1 MALAIATRHVRRP
14 SRNGDDHPR
23 GADEVVAAADFRW
36 GRTTDRKWLAANI
49 ARSKYSGRQAWKDYE
64 RIGEV
69 RKAISRASRIAGY
82 AKLRVVRINA
92 DGTDGETVDTGEA
105 ADIVQTIYAPYG
117 GVRGLVDRFFACMK
131 VPGDSYLMRYRADD
145 GEYDGYHFLSADEI
159 DWPTLGEASFANM
172 PSNDIK
178 WVTLP
183 VGGAGAGSEALT
195 RPVSGTDMLGR
206 VWLPGRR
213 WIDVP
218 DSPLAALETE
228 CEVLWGLTEAMKAN
242 IYQRFILGG
251 MMAFPSEIQTV
262 RVAGIEQA
270 PNMSMLEYVEDAML
284 HRVDS
289 ISDET
294 SRIPILI
301 SCKGENIEQIKMI
314 FVDRE
319 IFETDLKL
327 RAELIERILFGL
339 DIQVQ
344 ATKGNEDANH
354 FSAWVQSDEEVRIAV
369 QPDLDTM
376 CWALTR
382 LVLHRQLM
390 ESGRMSE
397 SEIANLRI
405 AWDMSES
412 ATRTNKQEDSRQL
425 WDRAAIGN
433 APMVRSA
440 GFSPTDD
447 KMSEEELIRWAG
459 IKHDNEYLTLCG
471 LTKLDDIDWEMAA
484 KFGGVKPGPS
494 TEGEGDDPNAGPGVG
509 DPGSPSDGERDR
521 TKRTSKTPG

>member
-1 MALAIATRHVRRP
+1 MIPPMALATATRHVRRP
-14 SRNGDDHPR
+14 SRNGDEHPR

-49 ARSKYSGRQAWKDYE
+49 ARTKSSGRQAWSDYE

-69 RKAISRASRIAGY
+69 RKAISRAARIAGY

-92 DGTDGETVDTGEA
+92 DGTDGETIDTGEA

-131 VPGDSYLMRYRADD
+131 VPGDSYLMRYKADD
-145 GEYDGYHFLSADEI
+145 GKYDGYHFLSADEI
-159 DWPTLGEASFANM
+159 DWPTIGEASFANM

-183 VGGAGAGSEALT
+183 SGGGGAMSDALA
-195 RPVSGTDMLGR
+195 RPVSGKDMLGR

-262 RVAGIEQA
+262 RVA
-270 PNMSMLEYVEDAML
+270 
-284 HRVDS
+284 
-289 ISDET
+289 ET

-382 LVLHRQLM
+382 LVLHRQLQ
-390 ESGRMSE
+390 ESGRMPE
-397 SEIANLRI
+397 ADIANLRI

-425 WDRAAIGN
+425 WDRAAIGS

-447 KMSEEELIRWAG
+447 KMSEAELIRWAG
-459 IKHDNEYLTLCG
+459 IKHDNAYLTLC
-471 LTKLDDIDWEMAA
+471 DAQSFNDIDWEMA
-484 KFGGVKPGPS
+484 KQFGGVKPGPS
-494 TEGEGDDPNAGPGVG
+494 TGGEGDDPNAGPGVG
-509 DPGSPSDGERDR
+509 DPGSPSKGERDR